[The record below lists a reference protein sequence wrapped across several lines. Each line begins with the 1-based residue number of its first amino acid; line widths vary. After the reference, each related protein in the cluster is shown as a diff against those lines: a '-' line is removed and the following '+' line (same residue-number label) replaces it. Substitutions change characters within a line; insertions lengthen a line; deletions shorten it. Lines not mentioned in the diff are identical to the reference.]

1 MSDVEL
7 TEIAPT
13 ETALAARQPLA
24 HRWLESQWA
33 PLAVLMAGTFMIV
46 LDFFI
51 VNVALPAV
59 QRDLHASAGGLEW
72 VVAGYG
78 LSFAVCLVT
87 AGRLGDRIGRR
98 RVLSLGFV
106 VFTVA
111 SAICAAAPTSAVLI
125 AARAVQGVAAAL
137 LSANVLSIIGV
148 TYTGRD
154 RVRAISIYGM
164 VMGIASIGGQVVGGA
179 LIGADLLG
187 LGWRWVFLINIPIGA
202 LAFALAPRLIAESRA
217 DRTRGMDATGAGL
230 LTLALTL
237 LVLPLIDGR
246 QNGWPPWAWATL
258 AASPCCI
265 AAFGLY
271 ERHLARSGRSPLLDM
286 HLFRER
292 TFSAG
297 LATQLALWCGQASFF
312 FVLALYLQ
320 QARGLT
326 PLRSG
331 LVFMIAAC
339 AYTAASLRAP
349 MLTARYGRELVAVG
363 ALTLA
368 LGHASLLLAVHEIG
382 ARGNLALLA
391 PGLLLVGAG
400 MGLCITP
407 LTATVLGSA
416 DPQQAGAVSGTLST
430 MQQVGNSLGVAITG
444 VIFFGATRHGTSH
457 AFELS
462 LAELAVLL
470 IGVAL
475 LSRLLPRPSR
485 QQQEAS

>member
-13 ETALAARQPLA
+13 ETVHTSRQRLVN
-24 HRWLESQWA
+24 RWLESQWA

-51 VNVALPAV
+51 VNVALPAI
-59 QRDLHASAGGLEW
+59 QRNLHASAGGLEW
-72 VVAGYG
+72 AVAGYG

-111 SAICAAAPTSAVLI
+111 SAICAAAPTSAALI

-179 LIGADLLG
+179 LIDADLLG

-237 LVLPLIDGR
+237 LVLPLIEGR
-246 QNGWPPWAWATL
+246 QNGWPAWAWAAL
-258 AASPCCI
+258 AASPACI
-265 AAFGLY
+265 AAFVIY
-271 ERHLARSGRSPLLDM
+271 EMRLARRGRSPLLDM
-286 HLFRER
+286 YLFRQR

-297 LATQLALWCGQASFF
+297 LTTQLALWCGQASFF

-339 AYTAASLRAP
+339 AYTVASLRAP

-368 LGHASLLLAVHEIG
+368 LGHASLLLAVREIG

-444 VIFFGATRHGTSH
+444 VIFFGAARHGTSN

-475 LSRLLPRPSR
+475 LSRLLPPPAR
-485 QQQEAS
+485 QQPEAS